1 MTTQR
6 LQRLFHP
13 RSVAVVGASP
23 KGGYGLT
30 TLENMRAVGFAG
42 ELHVVHPTLTEVGGV
57 PAVPSLSALGAVPDA
72 IAVAVP
78 ARAVPGVLEEAAR
91 LGVGGGVVY
100 ASGFAELGPDGRD
113 LQRAIVDA
121 CGDTLPVVGP
131 NCLGVASYRGKT
143 ALWGITLPQVHAHGE
158 GTLALAAQSG
168 NMALTS
174 MLSGRLPGVA
184 YGVSLGNQAN
194 VDVTDCLEFYLSDP
208 QVRVV
213 ALIIEGLRNLPRFRS
228 LALQAAEAGVAVV
241 ALKVGRSS
249 RGEAATVAHTG
260 TLAGKDAAYT
270 ALFGQT
276 GVIRVDDLDE
286 LIAVSSLLAAHHRP
300 RGRSLGIFAS
310 SGGECGLVAD
320 LAEDHGV
327 RLAELDARTRE
338 TLATVLPEYGSVGNP
353 FDLTAG
359 GWGQQD
365 IYATTAT
372 ALATCPDVDVV
383 AFVGD
388 APTHGGSLAEAAW
401 PEMVSGA
408 GKAAADTDVPVALV
422 TTTTDLDPEMAQL
435 CREHGVVLLAGLR
448 PALRAVRLVG
458 ERSERLAR
466 RTDTP
471 LETAAVSTDVRTAA
485 RALLAGRHGALS
497 ETTSKELVALY
508 GIPVPDGGSVPDADA
523 AVALADRIGYP
534 VVCKIEADGL
544 AHKSDIGGVVVGI
557 DGPDALRQ
565 TVEDVLSRA
574 RRVVP
579 PESVRGV
586 RIERSATASGI
597 EVIVGGHNDASGTV
611 VVVGAGGVLTELLA
625 DAGSLLWPFGP
636 ADVRELLDSLR
647 VGALLRGH
655 RGDAAVDL
663 DAVCETVVRTGAL
676 LADLP
681 EITEIDINPLLCGP
695 GSAGCLALDA
705 LVVAGAPAQRSVPS
719 TPHPQED

>member
-30 TLENMRAVGFAG
+30 TLENMRGIGFAG
-42 ELHVVHPTLTEVGGV
+42 RLQVVHPTLTEVDGV
-57 PAVPSLSALGAVPDA
+57 PAVPSLSALDEVPDA

-78 ARAVPGVLEEAAR
+78 ARAVPDVLAEAAE

-100 ASGFAELGPDGRD
+100 ASGFAELGPAGRD
-113 LQRAIVDA
+113 LQKAIVDA
-121 CGDTLPVVGP
+121 CGDTLPIVGP
-131 NCLGVASYRGKT
+131 NCLGVASYRGKA
-143 ALWGITLPQVHAHGE
+143 ALWGITLPTVHAHGE

-168 NMALTS
+168 NMALTA

-213 ALIIEGLRNLPRFRS
+213 ALIIEGLRDLPRFRS
-228 LALQAAEAGVAVV
+228 LALQAAEADVAVV

-249 RGEAATVAHTG
+249 KGEAATVAHTG

-270 ALFGQT
+270 ALFQQT

-286 LIAVSSLLAAHHRP
+286 LIAVSSLLAARSRP

-327 RLAELDARTRE
+327 RLAELDAPTRDA
-338 TLATVLPEYGSVGNP
+338 LATVLPEYGSVGNP

-365 IYATTAT
+365 VYATTAT

-388 APTHGGSLAEAAW
+388 APTHSGSLEESGW
-401 PEMVSGA
+401 PAMVSGA
-408 GKAAADTDVPVALV
+408 GKAAAGTDVPVALV
-422 TTTTDLDPEMAQL
+422 TTTTDVASELSPL
-435 CREHGVVLLAGLR
+435 CQEHGVVLLAGLR
-448 PALRAVRLVG
+448 PALRAMWLVG

-466 RTDTP
+466 RKDTP
-471 LETAAVSTDVRTAA
+471 TDTAAVPPDARRAA
-485 RALLAGRHGALS
+485 RALVDGQTGALS

-508 GIPVPDGGSVPDADA
+508 GIPVPDGGSVPDGEA

-557 DGPDALRQ
+557 DGPDALRRA
-565 TVEDVLSRA
+565 VGDVLDRA

-586 RIERSATASGI
+586 RVEQAAAGSGVEI
-597 EVIVGGHNDASGTV
+597 IVGGHNDASGTV

-636 ADVRELLDSLR
+636 ADVRELLESLR
-647 VGALLRGH
+647 VGVLLRGH
-655 RGDAAVDL
+655 RGSAPVDL
-663 DAVCETVVRTGAL
+663 DTVCDIVVRTGQL

-681 EITEIDINPLLCGP
+681 EIAEIDINPLLCGP
-695 GSAGCLALDA
+695 SSDSCLALDA
-705 LVVAGAPAQRSVPS
+705 LVVAGAPTQDSVS
-719 TPHPQED
+719 SAHHSQED